1 MDTRHTMDTSQTNPA
16 KPESSQADD
25 LRSFPVLWTP
35 SNEAMETS
43 NIRTFEHWLE
53 QKRALRFGSYLQL
66 WSWSVNQ
73 PGDFWEALWEYFD
86 VNSERPYDRVMSDD
100 PMPGT
105 RWFEGA
111 TLNLA
116 EHVFRNRTEERPAL
130 YYASEQDES
139 GVFHSMS
146 WQELEE
152 KVVAVQQFMRN
163 HGIQKGDRVVGYL
176 PNRPETTIIW
186 LATIGLGAVWS
197 CCSPDF
203 GVKTVLERFSQIQ
216 PDLFF
221 AAPESVYAGK
231 RHSRRKEIEDI
242 RLALPGLKA
251 SVLVTMDEFD
261 GHSQDLKQSHD
272 NGQRHDNSR
281 SHPKERIQDLDTSST
296 LGQDDQARDFGHQPD
311 TQKWASWVSW
321 NDVICPKYVVDDA
334 SIKPPSLIFEQVEA
348 SHPLWVLYSSGTTGK
363 PKAIIHSHAGILMEH
378 MKYLHLQNDV
388 KTGEVFFWYT
398 TTGWM
403 MWNFLQGSMLV
414 GAIPFL
420 YDGSPA
426 WPDMNRLWAYAE
438 SLPIH
443 HFGTSAPWLAA
454 SAKLGHRPVEQYDL
468 TALRSVGSTGAPLSE
483 ESFDWVYT
491 SVGEHVWLCSMSGGT
506 DVCTAFV
513 GGCILEPVRRELIQ
527 QRALGCN
534 LIAMNEQ
541 GISVFGE
548 LGELAILTP
557 MPSMPVG
564 FWGDSEG
571 RKYHESYFSNHPGIW
586 IHGDWIRLFKNGSLI
601 IQGRSDATLN
611 RGGVRI
617 GTAEI
622 YSITESMNEVSD
634 SLILFLEDPEDRA
647 SGELLLFVVAAKEA
661 DWHLLPDQIRSEL
674 RKQGSP
680 RHVPDR
686 IIPVEEIPYTLSG
699 KKMEVPM
706 KRILRGEKPE
716 NVLNPDAVRNP
727 EAIDFFV
734 RYFHHHIHKT
744 T

>member
-1 MDTRHTMDTSQTNPA
+1 MRA
-16 KPESSQADD
+16 
-25 LRSFPVLWTP
+25 
-35 SNEAMETS
+35 
-43 NIRTFEHWLE
+43 FEGWLE
-53 QKRALRFGSYLQL
+53 RNRGLRFGSYLQL

-73 PGDFWEALWEYFD
+73 PDDFWEALWAYFD
-86 VNSERPYDRVMSDD
+86 VKSERPYDRVMSDD
-100 PMPGT
+100 PMPET

-116 EHVFRNRTEERPAL
+116 EHVFRNRTDERPAL
-130 YYASEQDES
+130 YYASELDEP
-139 GVFHSMS
+139 GVYHAMS

-152 KVVAVQQFMRN
+152 KVAAVQQFMKN
-163 HGIQKGDRVVGYL
+163 HGIQKGNRIVGYL
-176 PNRPETTIIW
+176 PNRPETTVIW

-216 PDLFF
+216 PALFF
-221 AAPESVYAGK
+221 AAPTTMYAGK
-231 RHSRRKEIEDI
+231 HHSRFAEIDAI
-242 RLALPGLKA
+242 RLGLPSLKA
-251 SVLVTMDEFD
+251 CVLVTGDQFD
-261 GHSQDLKQSHD
+261 GHSQGLKQSQDNGQRHGDSQSHGSNQRQD
-272 NGQRHDNSR
+272 NGQRHDNSQSHGSSQ
-281 SHPKERIQDLDTSST
+281 SHPKERIHDPFRSSSSE
-296 LGQDDQARDFGHQPD
+296 QEDPARDSGHQPD
-311 TQKWASWVSW
+311 NQTEPVWVSW
-321 NDVICPKYVVDDA
+321 NDVICPKYAAGHASGQVADDTA
-334 SIKPPSLIFEQVEA
+334 SSPPTLILEPVEA

-363 PKAIIHSHAGILMEH
+363 PKAIIHSHAGILVEH

-388 KTGEVFFWYT
+388 KQGEIFFWYT

-454 SAKLGHRPVEQYDL
+454 SAKLGNRPGEMYDL
-468 TALRSVGSTGAPLSE
+468 STLRSIGSTGAPLLE
-483 ESFDWVYT
+483 DSFDWVYT
-491 SVGEHVWLCSMSGGT
+491 SVGDHVWLCSMSGGT

-534 LIAMNEQ
+534 LVALNEQ
-541 GISVFGE
+541 GIPVIEE

-564 FWGDSEG
+564 FWGDTDRS
-571 RKYHESYFSNHPGIW
+571 RYRESYFSSRPGVW
-586 IHGDWIRLFKNGSLI
+586 IHGDWIRLFNNGSLI

-634 SLILFLEDPEDRA
+634 SLILFLEGPGDRA
-647 SGELLLFVVAAKEA
+647 SGELLLFVVAAKGA
-661 DWHLLPDQIRSEL
+661 DWDLLPDQIRLEL

-686 IIPVEEIPYTLSG
+686 IIPIDEIPYTLSG

-727 EAIDFFV
+727 EAIEFFV
-734 RYFHHHIHKT
+734 RYSHQQIQKKA
-744 T
+744 